1 MNNKIMILVGL
12 VIILYLIDKKLGI
25 LRSKEKFQQKC
36 NLLSDRTNICDNIKI
51 KTVIGDN
58 ELMVTD
64 KKKDDDFVPGIGSG
78 NQYSIMTMLDS
89 NGTRKINISDI
100 VSGLNLSTSST
111 QDEIGK
117 VIFTKRKL
125 DTNMF
130 KYVAYDEVTFLIYD
144 IYDNYIKVENN
155 GLVLTKNVLDASAFY
170 IA

>member
-1 MNNKIMILVGL
+1 MILVGL
-12 VIILYLIDKKLGI
+12 LIILYLINKKQGI

-64 KKKDDDFVPGIGSG
+64 KKIENDFIPGIGSG
-78 NQYSIMTMLDS
+78 NQYTIMTMVDN
-89 NGTRKINISDI
+89 NGIRRINISDI

-111 QDEIGK
+111 QDEPGRL
-117 VIFTKRKL
+117 IFTNRNL

-130 KYVAYDEVTFLIYD
+130 RYVAYDEVTFLIYD
-144 IYDNYIKVENN
+144 IYDNYIRVENN
-155 GLVLTKNVLDASAFY
+155 SLVLTKNVLDASAFY